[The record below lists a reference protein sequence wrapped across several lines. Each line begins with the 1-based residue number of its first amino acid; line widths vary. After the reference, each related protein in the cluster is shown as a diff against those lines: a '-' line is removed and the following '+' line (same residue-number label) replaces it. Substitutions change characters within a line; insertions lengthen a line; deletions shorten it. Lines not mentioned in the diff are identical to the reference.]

1 MAGFK
6 IKSNIS
12 LFRYVDEI
20 LDKLIQ
26 ENKDIQ
32 PSIKKISKYILM
44 CLKAQTDAHVELSP
58 PQIYEF

>member
-6 IKSNIS
+6 IKSDIS

-26 ENKDIQ
+26 ENEEIP
-32 PSIKKISKYILM
+32 PSIKKISKYILIL
-44 CLKAQTDAHVELSP
+44 LKAQTDAHIELSP
-58 PQIYEF
+58 P

>member
-6 IKSNIS
+6 LKSDIS

-26 ENKDIQ
+26 ENEDMQ
-32 PSIKKISKYILM
+32 PLIKKISKYILL
-44 CLKAQTDAHVELSP
+44 CLKA
-58 PQIYEF
+58 